1 MAPRAGKV
9 NKAPRRIG
17 TWARVRDAEARK
29 KRLNDLQAQ
38 SNKNIKKKKALES
51 QIQEVE
57 RRLRNPEITNQA
69 GMKHSLKIYLIRLIN

>member
-57 RRLRNPEITNQA
+57 
-69 GMKHSLKIYLIRLIN
+69 